1 MSKSVNFPAGLPGL
15 YGLIVFFL
23 RIRVG
28 MSCTYVAI
36 NHPKENNLNK
46 VQNKDHMEP
55 IHWINSLNSMNKF
68 NGELAVDLIHLTK
81 SLIN

>member
-55 IHWINSLNSMNKF
+55 IH
-68 NGELAVDLIHLTK
+68 
-81 SLIN
+81 